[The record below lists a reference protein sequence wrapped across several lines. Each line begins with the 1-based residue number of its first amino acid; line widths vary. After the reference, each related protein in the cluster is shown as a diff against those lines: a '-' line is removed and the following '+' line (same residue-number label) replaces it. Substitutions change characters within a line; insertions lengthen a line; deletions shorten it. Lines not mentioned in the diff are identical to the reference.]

1 MVQVKLA
8 LPALPNSPA
17 SILDCYTSHLSKIL
31 ILELVDL
38 KLPSVI
44 FDRSGSVRMSLAEMS
59 LAEMTFPELRLAEAD
74 SSSAG
79 RQRRPAAHRAQPI
92 DTSMSHVRFRCSTRE
107 VVMSES
113 PAAARKVGRKSSPS
127 NGPEWS

>member
-44 FDRSGSVRMSLAEMS
+44 FDRSGSVRMS